1 MQTITEEKESIEDY
15 IELKSKLLKE
25 YKGYTKELE
34 YADNNFDEGY
44 FTEKKEK
51 LAIQIKNLG
60 EKIRQLEIL

>member
-1 MQTITEEKESIEDY
+1 MQTVKEDKELIEDY

-51 LAIQIKNLG
+51 LAIQIKSLG
-60 EKIRQLEIL
+60 EKIRQFEV